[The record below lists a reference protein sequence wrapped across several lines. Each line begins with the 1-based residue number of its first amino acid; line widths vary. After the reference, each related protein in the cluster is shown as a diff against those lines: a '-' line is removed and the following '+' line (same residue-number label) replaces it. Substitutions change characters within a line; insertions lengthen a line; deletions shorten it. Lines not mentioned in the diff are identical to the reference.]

1 MPQRT
6 ALERVE
12 LLRTLFRDGGTLARS
27 TDWSGSGTL
36 MVAVATLVCVGLGAW
51 ALLCRRRN
59 KATATAEKEAAA
71 KVGAFF
77 EVIGVGIIGA
87 SAASNSIVV
96 RPSSS
101 LLIDIR
107 GVADPKPAAAAAFAR
122 AHGLKQAYPSCQA
135 LLDDRSVHAVFVAT
149 SLESR
154 ARWVAHALRCGKHVL
169 YEAPLQLPS
178 SATAAALPRVPHAVC
193 MRASHAL
200 HHPLVERL
208 AARVAA
214 LDSITAVDVDVA
226 MPWAPPQRFLAVTR
240 SGLLPHI
247 GAVALDVVGA
257 VLGMDHAALASSA
270 VRAASH
276 VVERVLT
283 CDVALRGGA
292 AALKLSVRVGAG
304 CGLPR
309 ARLTVTG
316 TGRRGGA
323 SGVVCDNFL
332 LPHLWHRVFP
342 LHAGWCAGS
351 SETAYAADGRRGAD
365 FLLRDFCSAIYCER
379 ELRREGGSAARTTAT
394 GSGELSFA
402 FGGDASGAEALLR
415 KVWRVAGGGAA
426 SGGRDDGAAGG
437 RSSGS
442 GGGEGGDAPASATTA
457 KPQRKKR
464 AARKSAPAASKKSSR
479 K

>member
-1 MPQRT
+1 MPKRT
-6 ALERVE
+6 ALEQIE
-12 LLRTLFRDGGTLARS
+12 LMRTLFRDGGTLARS

-36 MVAVATLVCVGLGAW
+36 MVAVATVLCVGLGAW
-51 ALLCRRRN
+51 TLLCRRRT
-59 KATATAEKEAAA
+59 KASATVEKDAAA
-71 KVGAFF
+71 KAGAFF
-77 EVIGVGIIGA
+77 EVIGFGIIGA
-87 SAASNSIVV
+87 SAASNSVVV

-101 LLIDIR
+101 LLIDVR
-107 GVADPKPAAAAAFAR
+107 GVADPKPAAAAAFAK
-122 AHGLKQAYPSCQA
+122 AHGLRQAYASCQA

-178 SATAAALPRVPHAVC
+178 SATAAALPRIPHAVC

-214 LDSITAVDVDVA
+214 LHSITTVDVDVA
-226 MPWAPPQRFLAVTR
+226 LPWAPPQRFLAVAR
-240 SGLLPHI
+240 NALLPHI
-247 GAVALDVVGA
+247 GAVALDIVGA
-257 VLGMDHAALASSA
+257 VLGMDHAALAASD
-270 VRAASH
+270 VRAASR
-276 VVERVLT
+276 VAERELA
-283 CDVALRGGA
+283 CSVALRGSA
-292 AALKLSVRVGAG
+292 AALTLRVRVGAG

-309 ARLTVTG
+309 ARVTVSG
-316 TGRRGGA
+316 TGRRGEP

-342 LHAGWCAGS
+342 QHAGWCAGR

-379 ELRREGGSAARTTAT
+379 EMRREGGSAART
-394 GSGELSFA
+394 SGHGERSAA

-415 KVWRVAGGGAA
+415 TAWRVAAGSATSGGSGSGVGSNGAS
-426 SGGRDDGAAGG
+426 SGGRD
-437 RSSGS
+437 
-442 GGGEGGDAPASATTA
+442 A
-457 KPQRKKR
+457 KPPRKKR
-464 AARKSAPAASKKSSR
+464 DAGKAATAASKKSSR